1 MNKGIL
7 TATGAAAMLLLA
19 QAAHATPV
27 QVGTVNGFYDVDLYD
42 TPSIHITN
50 TDSTFSFTDVVLTL
64 TGYQGQNNGL
74 VQSRLIGNVG
84 PGATEIYT
92 WTEGY
97 GGTIQGDLF
106 SYDYDDS
113 GKSPS
118 PSQCDVSD
126 PISAGLCADV
136 GNFYVTLTAMF
147 DGMPIYSQ
155 FGPDP
160 CNPSGVAPFSTCNG
174 NVPGTFIGWEGLD
187 PAGYSETSY
196 DSHSDGG
203 PSGVLA
209 NIYIGTP
216 PTPVPEPGTLSLL
229 ALGGFGMIRRRW
241 TRR

>member
-27 QVGTVNGFYDVDLYD
+27 LVGTVNGFYDVDAYD

-50 TDSTFSFTDVVLTL
+50 TGSFAFTDVVLTL

-74 VQSRLIGNVG
+74 VESRTIGGVG
-84 PGATEIYT
+84 VGTTETYV
-92 WTEGY
+92 WSEG
-97 GGTIQGDLF
+97 TSSGDLF

-118 PSQCDVSD
+118 ASQCDVSN
-126 PISAGLCADV
+126 PISPGLCADV
-136 GNFYVTLTAMF
+136 GNFYVTLTAMYN
-147 DGMPIYSQ
+147 GMPIFSQ

-160 CNPSGVAPFSTCNG
+160 CNPSSLFGGTPCTG
-174 NVPGTFIGWEGLD
+174 NVPDTFIGWEGLD